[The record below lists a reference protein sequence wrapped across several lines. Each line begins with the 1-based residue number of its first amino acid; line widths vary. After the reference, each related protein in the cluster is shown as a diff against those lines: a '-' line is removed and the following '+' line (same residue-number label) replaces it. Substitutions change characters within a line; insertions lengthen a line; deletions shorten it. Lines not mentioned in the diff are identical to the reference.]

1 MIRLRAYTFQVSRL
15 GMVHTQIMPI
25 TDEPGGRVMRTA
37 SIGLV
42 VAMLAVG
49 VTHDASAAPAASST
63 ALKPAI
69 DSVSFAHEAY
79 YWRRYGYYGYPRY
92 YGYRYPRYYGY
103 YGYAPRYYY
112 PRRYYGAP
120 YYYGGYYRPYRRYY
134 Y

>member
-1 MIRLRAYTFQVSRL
+1 
-15 GMVHTQIMPI
+15 
-25 TDEPGGRVMRTA
+25 MRTA

-69 DSVSFAHEAY
+69 DSVSIAHEAY
-79 YWRRYGYYGYPRY
+79 YWRRYGYYGYPRS